1 MKLTKDQIL
10 FIEQDIRER
19 GITMEKL
26 ADSLLDHICCSI
38 ESGPESDFA
47 TAYAHSLTSF
57 GKEGIQKIQ
66 QEIKLQ
72 LLFKKEIMMKKMMYV
87 FGYIAAS
94 LVTTGLLFK
103 LNHWPGA
110 TILLVLGIALLNL
123 GFLPLYFYERYKM
136 ATS

>member
-1 MKLTKDQIL
+1 
-10 FIEQDIRER
+10 
-19 GITMEKL
+19 
-26 ADSLLDHICCSI
+26 
-38 ESGPESDFA
+38 
-47 TAYAHSLTSF
+47 
-57 GKEGIQKIQ
+57 
-66 QEIKLQ
+66 
-72 LLFKKEIMMKKMMYV
+72 MKKMMYV